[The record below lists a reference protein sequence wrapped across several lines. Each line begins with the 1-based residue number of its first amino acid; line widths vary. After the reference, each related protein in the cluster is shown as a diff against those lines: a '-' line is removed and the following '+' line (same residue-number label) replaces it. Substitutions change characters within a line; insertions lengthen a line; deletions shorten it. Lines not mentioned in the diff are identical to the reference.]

1 MKDEKSVRAKE
12 YTRKYTAIYVASTV
26 LCVLVA
32 LVLSLTVLKLTEGSR
47 VPVTVPATS
56 EQTQEVPGTSA
67 PTTSTNVPE
76 TNTVVPETTTP
87 PEVKVEIKTSQ
98 IGNDQYK
105 VGSLVIVNE
114 LLTFDPA
121 LVQNG
126 VVVVKE
132 QDGVNVWVTTWGIKI
147 SESAFKAVN
156 QLQADMKEALSTGY
170 KITITKGFD
179 ESDDTKEFA
188 TGLNFNFKF
197 MKGEDSYAVTHS
209 AVSKE
214 YKWIKE
220 NAWKYGLI
228 LRYPEDKK
236 LQTNHDAVANQLRY
250 VGVEHAKYMYENQLC
265 LEEYIDV
272 LKDYTF
278 NEPLVIE
285 TEGGKYRVYY
295 IPMANADTTDIQ
307 YRSKATNETYGSLV
321 VSGDNKDGFIV
332 SQQFSEK

>member
-67 PTTSTNVPE
+67 PATSTNVPE

-121 LVQNG
+121 LVQNSLIQIGDQTDRSIG
-126 VVVVKE
+126 VDFYNYQLTE
-132 QDGVNVWVTTWGIKI
+132 DTYNAI
-147 SESAFKAVN
+147 N
-156 QLQADMKEALSTGY
+156 QLQIDMKAALGRDY
-170 KITITKGFD
+170 KITISKSFSN
-179 ESDDTKEFA
+179 SDDTKEFA
-188 TGLNFNFKF
+188 TGLAFNFKF
-197 MKGEDSYAVTHS
+197 IKNGLSYKATETV
-209 AVSKE
+209 VSKE